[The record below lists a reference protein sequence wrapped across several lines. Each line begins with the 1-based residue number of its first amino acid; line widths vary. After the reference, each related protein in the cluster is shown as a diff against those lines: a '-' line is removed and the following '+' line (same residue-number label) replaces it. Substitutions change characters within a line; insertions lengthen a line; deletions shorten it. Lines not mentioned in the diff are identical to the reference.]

1 MNFLS
6 NGSYSLGLVIVVAI
20 LAFGI
25 GMFIKYA
32 VISKQRKK
40 ILRLEDEM
48 LNNHSRI
55 LALEKKLAETR
66 KETTGIHHDFDLSS
80 SHTKDLEIKAS

>member
-6 NGSYSLGLVIVVAI
+6 NGSYSLGLLIATAI
-20 LAFGI
+20 IAFGL
-25 GMFIKYA
+25 GMMIKYSI
-32 VISKQRKK
+32 ISKQRKK

-55 LALEKKLAETR
+55 LGLEKKIAETR
-66 KETTGIHHDFDLSS
+66 KDTNGISHDFDLSS
-80 SHTKDLEIKAS
+80 SHSKDLEIKAS

>member
-6 NGSYSLGLVIVVAI
+6 NGSYSLGLVIAVAI
-20 LAFGI
+20 IAFGL
-25 GMFIKYA
+25 GLLIKYA
-32 VISKQRKK
+32 IISKQRKK

-55 LALEKKLAETR
+55 LALEKKLSETR
-66 KETTGIHHDFDLSS
+66 KDTNGISHNFDLSS
-80 SHTKDLEIKAS
+80 SQTKDLEVKAS